1 MLKSRIVETL
11 GEKSLL
17 LPHYLVE
24 ALAANARA
32 KYLFALLQAAQVHAE
47 HPDRPPTDLRGERQ
61 AAGIDDTTLDGV
73 ATGSQCIEPGIYL
86 VPQAGRIHVDLFTAL
101 ADMIRPLALMFEDGS
116 ALTFEGRL

>member
-11 GEKSLL
+11 GESSLL
-17 LPHYLVE
+17 LPYYLVE

-32 KYLFALLQAAQVHAE
+32 KYLFALLQAAQAHAE
-47 HPDRPPTDLRGERQ
+47 HPDRPPADLRGERQ

-73 ATGSQCIEPGIYL
+73 VAGSQRIEPGIYL

-101 ADMIRPLALMFEDGS
+101 ADMIRP
-116 ALTFEGRL
+116 